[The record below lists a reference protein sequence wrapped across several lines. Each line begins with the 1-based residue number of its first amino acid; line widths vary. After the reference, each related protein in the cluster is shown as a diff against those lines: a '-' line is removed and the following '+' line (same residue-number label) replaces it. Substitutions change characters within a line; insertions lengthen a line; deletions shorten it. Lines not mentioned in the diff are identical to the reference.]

1 MVCLVRFSSLPSKI
15 HDPDMSWELEDCF
28 PLNISDWLRVYV
40 NILETGGYGG
50 LTKHHG
56 DIMRYLRFNWDIDHN
71 LVGGWPTTLKNMKVS
86 WDDYSILFPIY
97 GKIIQMFQTT
107 KQFRLLTQP
116 PQNIRCDLVAS
127 SSQRISA
134 EDVSRCTLPCVHWDL
149 AVTSNAWWMSN
160 EKIYIYT
167 IWTFPRIG

>member
-1 MVCLVRFSSLPSKI
+1 MVV
-15 HDPDMSWELEDCF
+15 
-28 PLNISDWLRVYV
+28 
-40 NILETGGYGG
+40 
-50 LTKHHG
+50 LT
-56 DIMRYLRFNWDIDHN
+56 I
-71 LVGGWPTTLKNMKVS
+71 LKNMKVS

-160 EKIYIYT
+160 EKKIYIYIYIYHLNLPTNWITLSSCKHFKTAHFETLWPFPAVCEGKKT
-167 IWTFPRIG
+167 ITGREPWGP